1 MAEWI
6 VFGRAYT
13 YNVQMKIEGGPQ
25 VSEGH
30 YFTLSLWQLVL
41 WQLVPH
47 YYKTTFYPPTIGPQ
61 ATRSLSEGL

>member
-30 YFTLSLWQLVL
+30 FFNLSL

-47 YYKTTFYPPTIGPQ
+47 YYKTKFYPPTIGPQ